1 MNDLRVISFLPAAT
15 EMVFALGLGDSLVGV
30 SHECD
35 FPPQAKEK
43 PIVVKPA
50 LPLDKLS
57 LREIDESVSARLREG
72 KSLYKVDENLLRS
85 LAPDLILTQNLC
97 QVCAPSGNE
106 VSQLLKTLPKKP
118 NVLYLSPH
126 SISDI
131 FENVREVGKATGRI
145 EPAEA
150 LIADSRA
157 RLEKIS
163 SRTRA
168 LKNRLRV
175 FCCEWLDP
183 IYCSGHWVPE
193 MVELAGGI
201 DSLSRKGM
209 DSVRIEWEE
218 IVKWAPEIFILSPCG
233 FNLQKAIEQA
243 PQLFAKPGW
252 HDLPAVKNNRVYAV
266 DANSYF
272 ARPGLRVVEGVEL
285 LAHLFHP
292 EIFQWRGASNA
303 FRRIVAK

>member
-1 MNDLRVISFLPAAT
+1 MPAAT
-15 EMVFALGLGDSLVGV
+15 EMVFALGFGDWLVGV

-43 PIVVKPA
+43 PIVVRPA

-57 LREIDESVSARLREG
+57 LREIDESVSARLRDGE
-72 KSLYKVDENLLRS
+72 SLYKVDENLLRS

-106 VSQLLKTLPKKP
+106 VSQTLKTLPKKP
-118 NVLYLSPH
+118 KVLYLSPH

-131 FENVREVGKATGRI
+131 FENVREVGKATGCL

-150 LIADSRA
+150 LIADSCA

-163 SRTRA
+163 SRTRV
-168 LKNRLRV
+168 LKKRPRV

-201 DSLSRKGM
+201 DSLSRKGA
-209 DSVRIEWEE
+209 DSIRVEWEE
-218 IVKWAPEIFILSPCG
+218 IVNHAPEIFIVSPCG
-233 FNLQKAIEQA
+233 FDLQKALEQA
-243 PQLFAKPGW
+243 PQLFGKPGW
-252 HDLPAVKNNRVYAV
+252 RDLPAVKNNQVYAV
-266 DANSYF
+266 DANSCF

-292 EIFQWRGASNA
+292 EIFSWRGASDA
-303 FRRIVAK
+303 FRPVAK

>member
-1 MNDLRVISFLPAAT
+1 MNDLRIISFLPAAT

-57 LREIDESVSARLREG
+57 LREIDESVSARLRDG

-106 VSQLLKTLPKKP
+106 VSQILKTLPKKP
-118 NVLYLSPH
+118 HVLYLSPH

-175 FCCEWLDP
+175 FSYEWIDP

-209 DSVRIEWEE
+209 DSVRIAWEE

-272 ARPGLRVVEGVEL
+272 ARPGPRIVEGVEL

-292 EIFQWRGASNA
+292 EIFDWRGASDA
-303 FRRIVAK
+303 FRLVAK